1 MQQETVPPGDEREP
15 PPTEGAC
22 DGTAEEDEDEPPA
35 VPRPAKQPRLA
46 RGRFGPRDT
55 PTDPQLLGSLY
66 RVRG

>member
-1 MQQETVPPGDEREP
+1 MPPGDEREP

-35 VPRPAKQPRLA
+35 VPPPAKQPAPLGAWSVRPS
-46 RGRFGPRDT
+46 RHTHVT

>member
-1 MQQETVPPGDEREP
+1 MPPGDEREP

-35 VPRPAKQPRLA
+35 VPPPAKQPRLA

-66 RVRG
+66 RVSRG